1 MNMKTFMIAIVA
13 ATVAAAPALACEKP
27 VSVKCKT
34 KAECVELYS
43 SKPVKPLYT
52 KPKPKP
58 VDNYKS

>member
-1 MNMKTFMIAIVA
+1 MKTLMIAIVA

-27 VSVKCKT
+27 VSVQCKT
-34 KAECVELYS
+34 KAECVELYNS
-43 SKPVKPLYT
+43 PKPTKPLYP